1 MQAVIGYIR
10 VSTHEQA
17 VGGVSLDAQET
28 KVRLYCQL
36 HELHL
41 VDVIVDAGV
50 SAKSVNRPGLQ
61 RALSML
67 RSGAADGV
75 VIAKLDRLTR
85 SVSDLSNLISTVF
98 NRYSLHS
105 VADAIDT
112 TSAAG
117 RLVLHVL
124 GSVAQWERETV
135 GERTRDA
142 LACKRA
148 RGERVGQ
155 VPFGFTSVDGHLVP
169 DENEQRAIQL
179 IAELRAE
186 GMTYRAIADA
196 LTARG
201 IPNKSGRTSWAGP
214 MVHRIHTS
222 DKAAA

>member
-1 MQAVIGYIR
+1 MQVIGYVR
-10 VSTHEQA
+10 VSTQEQA
-17 VGGVSLDAQET
+17 TGGVSLEAQAN
-28 KVRLYCQL
+28 KIRLYCEL
-36 HELHL
+36 HELQL

-50 SAKSVNRPGLQ
+50 SAKTVNRPGLQ

-67 RSGAADGV
+67 RAGKAGGL

-85 SVSDLSNLISTVF
+85 SVADLSTLITTVF
-98 NRYSLHS
+98 NRFALHS

-142 LACKRA
+142 LAHKRA

-155 VPFGFTSVDGHLVP
+155 VPFGFVSVDGRLVP
-169 DENEQRAIQL
+169 HADEQRAITI
-179 IAELRAE
+179 IAELRAD

-201 IPNKSGRTSWAGP
+201 IVNKAGRTTWAGS
-214 MVHRIHTS
+214 MVYRIHTHTRQ
-222 DKAAA
+222 AA